1 MSARGQIFFLLPVF
15 VKVRC
20 ICVMVHLTSC
30 VVLQVV
36 SIRDNLA
43 LELAAAQSSLRQRGQ
58 LSKSQSLNVSS
69 FEADVAS
76 FEASVGGDS
85 ANFSLAVRK
94 TRASLFSPVL
104 PVLPERV
111 PSMERVESIEM
122 ETTNPFA

>member
-1 MSARGQIFFLLPVF
+1 
-15 VKVRC
+15 
-20 ICVMVHLTSC
+20 MVHLTSC